1 MYISTCWAYTNIQ
14 FEFMQI
20 GDDIHLSL
28 SNKRDDQRIGVT
40 LSLPQMVVLADGIRE
55 AILAMGLPENN
66 TFAGEAVITKQ
77 IELSNTTSSDNEADD
92 SSSAKN
98 AAA

>member
-1 MYISTCWAYTNIQ
+1 MYSSACWAYMNIQ
-14 FEFMQI
+14 FELMAI
-20 GDDIHLSL
+20 GDDIHLSFI
-28 SNKRDDQRIGVT
+28 NPRENQKIGLT

-77 IELSNTTSSDNEADD
+77 IELSNTTSIDNEADD